1 MKRDAYPTDLTDNQ
15 WKRLER
21 LIPLCKPGGRPRA
34 QDMREILN
42 GVFYLLRTGCSW
54 RMMPHDLPHWR
65 TVYHYF
71 RQWSDDGTL
80 KRMNDQLRID
90 VRLQAGRNPE
100 PSVGIIDS
108 QSVKTTEKGGPA
120 DMMLVN
126 RSKEENAT
134 W

>member
-1 MKRDAYPTDLTDNQ
+1 MKREAYATDLTNNQ
-15 WKRLER
+15 WKRLEP
-21 LIPLCKPGGRPRA
+21 LIPHCKPGGRPRE

-42 GVFYLLRTGCSW
+42 GMFYLLRTGCSW

-71 RQWSDDGTL
+71 RQWRDDGTL
-80 KRMNDQLRID
+80 KRMNDQLRVD

-100 PSVGIIDS
+100 PSAGIMDS
-108 QSVKTTEKGGPA
+108 QSVKTTEKGGPVA
-120 DMMLVN
+120 MMLAS
-126 RSKEENAT
+126 RLKDENVT